1 MMTLNTPKPPRKT
14 LLSASIML
22 AAIGFSATASADDDL
37 SNLWEKGKFTVD
49 GRVRFEGV
57 DVDKQIPSDTIRNAK
72 AWTARIRPGF
82 QTGVW
87 NGFSG
92 VVEGEATAELD
103 DSFNSTRN
111 GKTTFASVPDPKN
124 IELNQLYLK
133 YAYSPKF
140 DMTVGRQRINLDN
153 QRYVGGAAWRQN
165 EQTFD
170 AVSLNLKPIKEFGLY
185 YAYIDHVNTF
195 FGSEDIKPAYNNA
208 QLGRVDSNSH
218 LLQLKYAPSPL
229 FNAVAYGYLLDLDKY
244 AVSPTALPGTN
255 SNKTFGLRVTGA
267 DAPFKYALEYA
278 RQSDYGTNPLQYS
291 ADYYLIEGTMAI
303 PQFKAVPDLDVTA
316 GYEVMGNDSSVT
328 SSKVGAPK
336 RFAFQTP
343 LGTKHK
349 FDGYA
354 DLFLA
359 TPAYGLVD
367 TYVSTSGKIPT
378 YIGNNKVK
386 FEMTYHW
393 FTSAEGSSQ
402 YGEEFDLVLSSP
414 IGLPKAVP
422 MKGALSVTT
431 KLSHYM
437 ASANAPKDAFPITKN
452 AGNRDTDK
460 VWLQLDYKY

>member
-1 MMTLNTPKPPRKT
+1 MMTLNNPKTPRKT
-14 LLSASIML
+14 LLSASVML
-22 AAIGFSATASADDDL
+22 AAMSICATASADDDL
-37 SNLWEKGKFTVD
+37 SNLWEKGKFTLD

-57 DVDKQIPSDTIRNAK
+57 DVDKQLPSDTIKNAK

-92 VVEGEATAELD
+92 VVEGEATADLN

-111 GKTTFASVPDPKN
+111 GETGFASVPDPKN
-124 IELNQLYLK
+124 LELNQLYLK

-140 DMTVGRQRINLDN
+140 DLTVGRQRINLDN
-153 QRYVGGAAWRQN
+153 QRFVGGSAWRDN

-170 AVSLNLKPIKEFGLY
+170 TVSLNLKPIKELGFY
-185 YAYIDHVNTF
+185 YAYIDHVNTV
-195 FGSEDIKPAYNNA
+195 FGTEDIKPTYNNA
-208 QLGRVDSNSH
+208 QNGRIDSNSH

-244 AVSPTALPGTN
+244 AVSPTALAGTN

-278 RQSDYGTNPLQYS
+278 RQSDYGSNPLQYS
-291 ADYYLIEGTMAI
+291 AGYYLVEGTMAI
-303 PQFKAVPDLDVTA
+303 PQVKAVPELDVTA

-343 LGTKHK
+343 LATKHK

-354 DLFLA
+354 NLFLA

-367 TYVSTSGKIPT
+367 TYVGTSGKIPT
-378 YIGNNKVK
+378 LIGNNKVK
-386 FEMTYHW
+386 FEATYHW
-393 FTSAEGSSQ
+393 LSSAEGSSQ
-402 YGEEFDLVLSSP
+402 YGQEFDLVLSTP
-414 IGLPKAVP
+414 IGLPQAIP

-431 KLSHYM
+431 KFAHYM
-437 ASANAPKDAFPITKN
+437 ASANAPTDAFPITKN
-452 AGNRDTDK
+452 GGNRDTDK
-460 VWLQLDYKY
+460 LWLQLDYKY